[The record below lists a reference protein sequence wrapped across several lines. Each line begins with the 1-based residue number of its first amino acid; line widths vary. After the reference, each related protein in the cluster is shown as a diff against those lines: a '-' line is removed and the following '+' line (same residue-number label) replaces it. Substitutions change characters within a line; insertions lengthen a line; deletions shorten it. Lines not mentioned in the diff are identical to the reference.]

1 MKHYFT
7 DNNNLKTNKKEITIL
22 FNEKEYQFIT
32 DVGVFS
38 KNNLDFGS
46 EVLIKEFL
54 KDNQKKQ
61 FKFLDLGCGYGPI
74 SVLISSYFFN
84 CEYVLSDVNTR
95 ALDLA
100 KENLIKHDVKKYR
113 LIKSDSF
120 ENIDEK
126 FDVIM
131 SNPPI
136 RAGKQ
141 VIFNIYENAFNHLN
155 ENGSFYC
162 VIQTKHGAKSTEKKL
177 KEVFGNC
184 EQLAIYSG
192 YRIYKCIK

>member
-1 MKHYFT
+1 M
-7 DNNNLKTNKKEITIL
+7 
-22 FNEKEYQFIT
+22 
-32 DVGVFS
+32 
-38 KNNLDFGS
+38 
-46 EVLIKEFL
+46 
-54 KDNQKKQ
+54 
-61 FKFLDLGCGYGPI
+61 
-74 SVLISSYFFN
+74 LISSYFSN

-100 KENLIKHDVKKYR
+100 KGNLIKHDVKKYR